1 MWRPLRS
8 VRSRILASMLLVAAA
23 GMLVAGATAYLVQR
37 ERILVAVDARLS
49 DAVTEIE
56 FIATDVAVETLDEAL
71 AAMVQRLRPGT
82 NETTFALTATGN
94 ALVPGGE
101 TGFPLEQDAAFV
113 NRVEVETS
121 SSGVVT
127 GTSQT
132 ADNLV
137 RYVAIP
143 ITMGPEENGTF
154 VLAVDMDATLEP
166 ITEAFRT
173 FALVALISLVVVGLV
188 GWFVAGRLL
197 APIRR
202 LRETAARI
210 TGSDV
215 SERIEVAGTD
225 DVSDLAGTVNDMLD
239 RLDGALT
246 GQRQL
251 LDDVGHELK
260 TPITIVRG
268 HLELMNPA
276 DASDV
281 RATTGLAIDELD
293 RMSGLVR
300 DISELAQ
307 LGRPLHVSPE
317 PTDIAALTERVRI
330 KASALSATCE
340 WTSTRV
346 APVIALVDPDRL
358 TQALLQLA
366 ANAITHGHATSVEIG
381 SAVRGDRLELWVRD
395 DGDGISDDAQE
406 VIFERF
412 RRGIVGRGSTGSGLG
427 LAIVQAIAT
436 AHGGTAIVHSRPG
449 FGATFAIDIPLHIVE
464 AEGKQE

>member
-1 MWRPLRS
+1 
-8 VRSRILASMLLVAAA
+8 MLLVAAA

-37 ERILVAVDARLS
+37 ERILVAVDARLAN
-49 DAVTEIE
+49 AVTEIE
-56 FIATDVAVETLDEAL
+56 FIATDVTVETLDEAL

-82 NETTFALTATGN
+82 NETTFALTATGT

-113 NRVEVETS
+113 DRVEAETS

-127 GTSQT
+127 GTAQT
-132 ADNLV
+132 TDNLV

-143 ITMGPEENGTF
+143 ITTGPTESGTF

-173 FALVALISLVVVGLV
+173 FAIVALVSLVVVGLV

-215 SERIEVAGTD
+215 SERIEVAGND

-268 HLELMNPA
+268 HLELMDST

-281 RATTGLAIDELD
+281 QATTALAIDELD

-307 LGRPLHVSPE
+307 LGRALHLHPE
-317 PTDIAALTERVRI
+317 PTDIAALTERVRM
-330 KASALSATCE
+330 KASALSTTCT
-340 WTSTRV
+340 WTSPKSAAVV
-346 APVIALVDPDRL
+346 ALIDPDRM

-366 ANAITHGHATSVEIG
+366 ANAMTHGHATTVEIG
-381 SAVRGDRLELWVRD
+381 SAIRGDRLELWVRD
-395 DGDGISDDAQE
+395 DGVGISDEAQK

-412 RRGIVGRGSTGSGLG
+412 RRGAVGRGSTGSGLG

-436 AHGGTAIVHSRPG
+436 AHDGTAIVHSRPG
-449 FGATFAIDIPLHIVE
+449 FGATFAIDIPLRLIE
-464 AEGKQE
+464 PGGNDE